1 MFFRLSKWMMLFI
14 LITHHQIVD
23 LVTVPLKVLEAPSAA
38 TFERF
43 SLKE

>member
-1 MFFRLSKWMMLFI
+1 MFVRLSSDDAL

-23 LVTVPLKVLEAPSAA
+23 LLVTVPLKVLEAPLAA

-43 SLKE
+43 SLEK